1 MSYKSFLKRDELSYH
16 EKIWR
21 ALKCMLHGESSSSE
35 KASWFQLYDILEGIN
50 TMEAIK
56 ESVISR
62 ILGEKNRG
70 IVRT

>member
-1 MSYKSFLKRDELSYH
+1 MSYESLLKRDELSYH

-21 ALKCMLHGESSSSE
+21 ALKYTLHSKSSLSE

-62 ILGEKNRG
+62 ILGEK
-70 IVRT
+70 

>member
-1 MSYKSFLKRDELSYH
+1 MSYESLLKRDELSYH

-21 ALKCMLHGESSSSE
+21 ALKCMLHRESSLSE

-62 ILGEKNRG
+62 ILGEING
-70 IVRT
+70 GMVRI